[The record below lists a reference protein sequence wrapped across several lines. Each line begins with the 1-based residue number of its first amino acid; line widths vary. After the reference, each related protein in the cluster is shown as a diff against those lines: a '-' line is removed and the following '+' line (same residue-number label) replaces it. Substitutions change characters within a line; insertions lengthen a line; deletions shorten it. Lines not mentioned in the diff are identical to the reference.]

1 MNRLENG
8 KLQKKIGS
16 RMKKVIKK
24 INYLEICNSRQKE
37 INNAPLH
44 VDVMK
49 TEVLN
54 SVIFRSA

>member
-1 MNRLENG
+1 
-8 KLQKKIGS
+8 
-16 RMKKVIKK
+16 MKKVIKK

-37 INNAPLH
+37 INNALLH